1 MIKFFRKIRQKML
14 NENKFSKY
22 LLYAIGE
29 IVLVV
34 IGILI
39 ALQINNWN
47 ENKKSKSQLNNIYN
61 EVELNLKSD
70 LTNIDDVITQY
81 EKLELRLEKMI
92 TKEYSS
98 IPLDSINANNYSDF
112 IPSKR
117 DINNFIAFE
126 IQDKGL
132 GLIKTYNDFN
142 TSGNKELT
150 NEIIQ
155 FYNIAESLNMVL
167 TKLKEESFDNIKY
180 FEQFSWYSDYMNIK
194 YNLGAID
201 FFVNNEIFKNK
212 VVTYRLIAISNYLPL
227 LREYKKSATILLDK
241 LETAN

>member
-14 NENKFSKY
+14 TENKFSKY

-47 ENKKSKSQLNNIYN
+47 ENKKSKSQLDNIYN

-92 TKEYSS
+92 TNEYSS
-98 IPLDSINANNYSDF
+98 IPLDSINTNNYSDF

-155 FYNIAESLNMVL
+155 FYNIGESLNMVL
-167 TKLKEESFDNIKY
+167 NKLKEESFDNIKY
-180 FEQFSWYSDYMNIK
+180 FEQFSWYADYMNIK
-194 YNLGAID
+194 YNPEAID
-201 FFVNNEIFKNK
+201 FFVNNEIFENK

>member
-47 ENKKSKSQLNNIYN
+47 ENKKSKSQLDNIYN

-155 FYNIAESLNMVL
+155 FYNIGESLNMVL
-167 TKLKEESFDNIKY
+167 NKLKEESFDNIKY
-180 FEQFSWYSDYMNIK
+180 FEQFTWYADYMNIK
-194 YNLGAID
+194 YNPEAID